1 MSPLRIASNPE
12 GQVSSTI
19 QERGRT
25 ATRFFP
31 DRRAASNRSNGG
43 YRGQDSAHDPHHEVE
58 EIYPIS
64 TYSSSAWAR
73 QRRLRARRCALRGRQ
88 HRGRPVLSPLVQR
101 EQRAAR
107 MPMEGSLTSRAS

>member
-1 MSPLRIASNPE
+1 VVSPLRIASNPE

-64 TYSSSAWAR
+64 TYSSSAW
-73 QRRLRARRCALRGRQ
+73 RGNGDYV
-88 HRGRPVLSPLVQR
+88 HG
-101 EQRAAR
+101 AAR
-107 MPMEGSLTSRAS
+107 YVGGSTAADRFFLHWYNQNSAQAP